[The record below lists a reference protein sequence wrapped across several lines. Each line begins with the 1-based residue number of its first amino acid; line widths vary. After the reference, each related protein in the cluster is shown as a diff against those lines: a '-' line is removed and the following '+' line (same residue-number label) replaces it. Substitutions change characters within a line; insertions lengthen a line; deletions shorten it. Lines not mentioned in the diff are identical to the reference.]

1 MKLVKLLV
9 KFFSTTWKCAIETD
23 GNIEFVVL
31 VNVQSTL
38 FNDTCAKIPLQL
50 DEQIKYVSIRFRNS
64 TCNLHLRNRF
74 VPMAQFILCYV
85 LEWQQK
91 RWS

>member
-31 VNVQSTL
+31 VNVQPTL
-38 FNDTCAKIPLQL
+38 FNDICAKIPLQL

-64 TCNLHLRNRF
+64 TCNRF